1 MSAYE
6 QQLIAKYHQADLLS
20 EAREARL
27 ARIAKDAKPHTE
39 RAIVTAVGGSLRGVL
54 DSVTTVLHRRGAAG
68 AARTAAAQPSVAG
81 HVMLRSAHPR

>member
-6 QQLIAKYHQADLLS
+6 LQLIAKYHQADLLS

-39 RAIVTAVGGSLRGVL
+39 RAIVTAVGGSLQGVL
-54 DSVTTVLHRRGAAG
+54 GSVMTVLRRRGAAG